1 VVHEGKVAT
10 GKPRGSPK
18 SWTDQSLRRQIQ
30 QPERLSPSAEE
41 GTVFLSKSR
50 SNRKEQTGGKKH
62 LGGGV

>member
-41 GTVFLSKSR
+41 GTVFFPSQGATEKSKQEEK
-50 SNRKEQTGGKKH
+50 NT
-62 LGGGV
+62 